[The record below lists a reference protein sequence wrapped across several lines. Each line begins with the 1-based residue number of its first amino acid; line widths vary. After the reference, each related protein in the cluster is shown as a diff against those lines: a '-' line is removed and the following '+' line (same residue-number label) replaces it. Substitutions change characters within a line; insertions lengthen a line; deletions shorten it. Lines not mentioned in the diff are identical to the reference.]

1 MRNEG
6 KDIRHIESFVIAGAI
21 FAYMMK
27 HLKNLYMNIR
37 KNQELVPREL
47 VKFLQ

>member
-21 FAYMMK
+21 FAHTMQ
-27 HLKNLYMNIR
+27 HLKSLYMNIR
-37 KNQELVPREL
+37 KNQELVPLE
-47 VKFLQ
+47 